1 MAATDSFK
9 QHHVEILAT
18 ARKLAGLLDVAQ
30 LTRNAE
36 NARGVLSELA
46 GRLKIHLAM
55 EDKALYPRL
64 LTQGDAEAK
73 RVTQRFM
80 NEMGTL
86 SKSFETYVKRWP
98 SPAAIQASAASF
110 VAETKAIFAAL
121 QARVGL
127 EERDLYPLADRL

>member
-1 MAATDSFK
+1 MAATHSFK
-9 QHHVEILAT
+9 QHHVGILAS

-30 LTRNAE
+30 LTRSAE
-36 NARGVLSELA
+36 NVRGVLSELS
-46 GRLKIHLAM
+46 GRLKVHLAM

-64 LTQGDAEAK
+64 LTQGDAEAQ
-73 RVTQRFM
+73 RVTRRFM

-86 SKSFETYVKRWP
+86 SKTFEAYVQRWP
-98 SPAAIQASAASF
+98 SPAAIQASPASF

-121 QARVGL
+121 QTRVGL